1 MSNVHVEGSRADS
14 ETVVLDDLSRA
25 ILSFESEW
33 PKHTGEKEEAMRAR
47 LVLEPARYYQLLAR
61 LVDEPAA
68 QAHAPLLIGRLRRL
82 REARSARR
90 ARLLG

>member
-1 MSNVHVEGSRADS
+1 MSNVHVDRSVAGSEPFA
-14 ETVVLDDLSRA
+14 LDDLSRA
-25 ILSFESEW
+25 ILTFESEW

-47 LVLEPARYYQLLAR
+47 LSMEPARYYQLLAR

-82 REARSARR
+82 RAARSARR
-90 ARLLG
+90 ARLLR